1 MKGARCSLDRQSS
14 VLEGALGH
22 SWRLL
27 AARERSWR
35 PPGQLGTFPQASKTL
50 SIDKDNGWEVSRTL
64 RSPGRH
70 WRWIQKASGLEASRT
85 LRDDL
90 EGLKHYA
97 CSGFK
102 VSRRPDGPER
112 CLG

>member
-50 SIDKDNGWEVSRTL
+50 
-64 RSPGRH
+64 
-70 WRWIQKASGLEASRT
+70 Q
-85 LRDDL
+85 DDL
-90 EGLKHYA
+90 GGLKRYA
-97 CSGFK
+97 CSVFNAPWRRHDGF
-102 VSRRPDGPER
+102 RRGQQLLSETPKTHHF
-112 CLG
+112 LLILNS